1 MMGNASD
8 PGVTPRVAE
17 YIFERAERLTAFD
30 DEDYAAGIS
39 PAEVQIYASYLQIY
53 KEHLQDLLAHDP
65 TASDLNVRRDP
76 KTGVYVQGLS
86 ERPLSDV
93 SELAQLIEQGNKK
106 RVVASTLMNAH
117 SSRSHALVIIR
128 VEQDLPAGEAAAEE
142 GATADRSFGA
152 SSSQR
157 STSSISPA
165 PSVRANRAPRGRR
178 CRRRSPST
186 RACRRS
192 VTSSTR
198 SPTRR
203 RVGARAGTHPV
214 PRLQADPPARD
225 LARRQLEHGDARD
238 DLAREHQLFRDAPDP
253 PVRAARQAHPDA
265 RDDQRV
271 PLCGAEPPPSPVLE
285 EIHETL
291 LETRDAIVEPVAE
304 QAAAVASAAERCC
317 GTLAQACAAV
327 GHGCVHGCIM
337 PYIRALGDGFGA
349 LVGCVMGGWR
359 GMIAAILA
367 LANGFFDALVWVW
380 NLPGRAAAS
389 CATAL
394 VQWRDGL
401 SRRPRPASARAACG
415 CFSSRP
421 FSKRSCSAASS
432 SGRSSARSRRRS
444 CSLPPS

>member
-1 MMGNASD
+1 MLA
-8 PGVTPRVAE
+8 T
-17 YIFERAERLTAFD
+17 
-30 DEDYAAGIS
+30 IS
-39 PAEVQIYASYLQIY
+39 PASTNYFETLQTLQYAQR
-53 KEHLQDLLAHDP
+53 A
-65 TASDLNVRRDP
+65 
-76 KTGVYVQGLS
+76 
-86 ERPLSDV
+86 
-93 SELAQLIEQGNKK
+93 K
-106 RVVASTLMNAH
+106 R
-117 SSRSHALVIIR
+117 I
-128 VEQDLPAGEAAAEE
+128 Q
-142 GATADRSFGA
+142 
-152 SSSQR
+152 
-157 STSSISPA
+157 
-165 PSVRANRAPRGRR
+165 
-178 CRRRSPST
+178 T
-186 RACRRS
+186 RA
-192 VTSSTR
+192 TINEFHFAE
-198 SPTRR
+198 P
-203 RVGARAGTHPV
+203 
-214 PRLQADPPARD
+214 
-225 LARRQLEHGDARD
+225 
-238 DLAREHQLFRDAPDP
+238 
-253 PVRAARQAHPDA
+253 
-265 RDDQRV
+265 
-271 PLCGAEPPPSPVLE
+271 EPPPSPVLE

-401 SRRPRPASARAACG
+401 VEETKARQRACRVRLLL
-415 CFSSRP
+415 FPP
-421 FSKRSCSAASS
+421 FLKRSCSAASS